1 MNNKYL
7 TVCGLLPLDGK
18 ILLVRPAYGPDKNRI
33 CLPGGHVLVGELP
46 TATIEQEI
54 LARTGVCA
62 HADTLL
68 AMQFTAFQ
76 WCAVFRMKYVEGTPR
91 PLGRENSEVLLLS
104 PEEAIEHPDITD
116 MSRAILKAYIKD
128 GDRDIMRSDYISPD
142 SDTAR
147 YILFQNGG
155 YEYNAKEEC
164 EAAVTAIA
172 EALTARGFSKNGNLF
187 YRYREGKCAAEVI
200 SLQRSQFNYETSYS
214 FTLNVGLVKA
224 SRFAVEKLTAAL
236 VKSAPQMYFERS
248 GSICHGYDLW
258 YTFSLADRHGMK
270 YVENTILP
278 DLERI
283 VAYLDNLK

>member
-7 TVCGLLPLDGK
+7 TVCGLLPIDGK
-18 ILLVRPAYGPDKNRI
+18 ILLVRPVYGPDKNRI

-68 AMQFTAFQ
+68 AMQFTDFQ

-128 GDRDIMRSDYISPD
+128 GGRDIMRSDYISPD

-155 YEYNAKEEC
+155 YEYNAKEKC

-224 SRFAVEKLTAAL
+224 SRFAVGKLTAAL

-248 GSICHGYDLW
+248 GIICHGYDLW
-258 YTFSLADRHGMK
+258 YTFSLQDRHGTK

-283 VAYLDNLK
+283 VVYLESQA